1 MLADEPKRF
10 QYLKL
15 YAALWDDKKEIIK
28 NIKDDLFIHFTPKDR
43 AEQIV
48 ESGKLLFNPP
58 YEKFGI
64 EAIGAISAIWG
75 EFVPG
80 VQTTHIDGDDIVA
93 VLFKTNSIPKYGY
106 VEEVLWGN
114 DVALINP
121 QIISKEDAIKIL
133 RTNGS
138 QVLESDRIRYE

>member
-1 MLADEPKRF
+1 MLSDKPKRF

-28 NIKDDLFIHFTPKDR
+28 NIKDDLFIHFTSKVR
-43 AEQIV
+43 AEQIM
-48 ESGKLLFNPP
+48 ESGKLLFDPP

-64 EAIGAISAIWG
+64 EAIGAISAVWG

-93 VLFKTNSIPKYGY
+93 VIFKTNSVPKYGY
-106 VEEVLWGN
+106 AEEVLWDN

-121 QIISKEDAIKIL
+121 QIISREDAIKIL
-133 RTNGS
+133 NTNGS
-138 QVLESDRIRYE
+138 QVGEFDLIRYK